1 MEFFMEFVTV
11 ENGCLMNK
19 HPWKGEK
26 IMKVKDRRCLIQ
38 LDEDESELWH
48 AFGFLL
54 DELVAEVRNETEDE
68 VIYQLLEEM
77 KFRYEDVDEKSIQL
91 FDLRG

>member
-1 MEFFMEFVTV
+1 MR
-11 ENGCLMNK
+11 
-19 HPWKGEK
+19 
-26 IMKVKDRRCLIQ
+26 VKDRRCLIQ

-48 AFGFLL
+48 AFGVLL

-77 KFRYEDVDEKSIQL
+77 KFRYEDVDEKSIKL